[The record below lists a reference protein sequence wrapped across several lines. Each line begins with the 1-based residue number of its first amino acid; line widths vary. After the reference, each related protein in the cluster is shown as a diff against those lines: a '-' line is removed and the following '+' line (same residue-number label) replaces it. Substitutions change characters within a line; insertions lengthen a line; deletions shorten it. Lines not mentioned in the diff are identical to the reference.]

1 LAWIVVDRKAYPS
14 DLSDARWA
22 LIGPVVRAWKERH
35 PSVSGHQGG
44 YDMRE
49 IINAIL
55 YQSKTGCQWDYLPHD
70 LPPKS
75 ATYYYFAKW
84 RDDGTDQVINEL
96 LRCQARE
103 AAGRAEDPSLVVL
116 DSQSVHNSVNVPAGT
131 TGRDAS
137 KKVPGRKHGIAI
149 DIIGLI
155 VAVVVLAASA
165 HDNQI
170 GTTLLS
176 RVAATTPTVRKALV
190 DQGFKQSVV
199 DHGAGLGID
208 VEIVQRNPAEHG
220 FVPQPIRWRVEQT
233 LGTLILHR
241 RLVRDYE
248 SAPASSASRIMWAS
262 IDITSRKI
270 TRESA
275 PTWRGA

>member
-1 LAWIVVDRKAYPS
+1 MADRKPYPS
-14 DLSDARWA
+14 DVSDARWA

-49 IINAIL
+49 IVNAIL

-84 RDDGTDQVINEL
+84 RDDGTDQLINEL

-103 AAGRAEDPSLVVL
+103 AAGRTEDPSLVVL
-116 DSQSVHNSVNVPAGT
+116 DSQSVHNSVNVPAAT

-155 VAVVVLAASA
+155 VAVVVLAAGA

-170 GTTLLS
+170 GTALLS

-199 DHGAGLGID
+199 EHGAGLGID
-208 VEIVQRNPAEHG
+208 VEIVQRNPADRG
-220 FVPQPIRWRVEQT
+220 FVPQPVRWRVEQV

-248 SAPASSASRIMWAS
+248 SSPASSASHIMWAS

>member
-1 LAWIVVDRKAYPS
+1 MADRKPYPS
-14 DLSDARWA
+14 DVSDARWA

-49 IINAIL
+49 IVNAIL

-103 AAGRAEDPSLVVL
+103 AAGRTEDPSLVVL
-116 DSQSVHNSVNVPAGT
+116 DSQSVHNSVNVPAAT

-170 GTTLLS
+170 GTALLS

-199 DHGAGLGID
+199 EHGAGLGID
-208 VEIVQRNPAEHG
+208 VEIVQRNPADRG
-220 FVPQPIRWRVEQT
+220 FVPQPVRWRVEQV

-248 SAPASSASRIMWAS
+248 SRPASSASHIMWAS

>member
-1 LAWIVVDRKAYPS
+1 
-14 DLSDARWA
+14 
-22 LIGPVVRAWKERH
+22 
-35 PSVSGHQGG
+35 
-44 YDMRE
+44 
-49 IINAIL
+49 
-55 YQSKTGCQWDYLPHD
+55 
-70 LPPKS
+70 
-75 ATYYYFAKW
+75 
-84 RDDGTDQVINEL
+84 
-96 LRCQARE
+96 
-103 AAGRAEDPSLVVL
+103 VVL
-116 DSQSVHNSVNVPAGT
+116 DSQSVHNSVNVPAAT

-170 GTTLLS
+170 GTALLS

-199 DHGAGLGID
+199 EHGAGLGID
-208 VEIVQRNPAEHG
+208 VEIVQRNPADRG
-220 FVPQPIRWRVEQT
+220 FVPQPVRWRVEQV

-248 SAPASSASRIMWAS
+248 SSPASSASHIMWAS

>member
-1 LAWIVVDRKAYPS
+1 MADRKPYPS
-14 DLSDARWA
+14 DVSDARWA

-49 IINAIL
+49 IVNAIL

-84 RDDGTDQVINEL
+84 RDDGTDQLINEL

-103 AAGRAEDPSLVVL
+103 AAGRTEDPSLVVL
-116 DSQSVHNSVNVPAGT
+116 DSQSVHNSVNVPAAT

-170 GTTLLS
+170 GTALLS

-199 DHGAGLGID
+199 EHGAGLGID
-208 VEIVQRNPAEHG
+208 VEIVQRNPADRG
-220 FVPQPIRWRVEQT
+220 FVPQPVRWRVEQV

-248 SAPASSASRIMWAS
+248 SSPASSASHIMWAS